1 MPPPP
6 GAPAIATRDTSP
18 IPLSGDAALAGLDLF
33 AYAEQRRCSVAAP
46 RPQNPCTTH
55 AEPPPEALRLRD
67 VLSTHLSRAR
77 AITAP
82 AIAEAAGLWPDLS
95 PADRGTRAREII
107 TTWYESLQLA
117 GRVLVSDSC
126 GFWHSDDPAEIS
138 RYHRSLLSRIRE
150 IGSRARRVRL
160 AAQTTGRFAYHG
172 GGHWARE
179 EATHSL

>member
-6 GAPAIATRDTSP
+6 GPQAITTRDTSP
-18 IPLSGDAALAGLDLF
+18 IPFSGAAAIAGLDLF
-33 AYAEQRRCSVAAP
+33 VYAERQACTVAAP
-46 RPQNPCTTH
+46 VPQNPCTLP
-55 AEPPPEALRLRD
+55 ADPPPEALRLRD
-67 VLSTHLSRAR
+67 ALASHLSRDR

-82 AIAEAAGLWPDLS
+82 ALADAAGLWPDLR
-95 PADRGTRAREII
+95 PADRGTRARELM
-107 TTWYESLQLA
+107 TTWYEALQLS

-150 IGSRARRVRL
+150 IATRARRVRL

-179 EATHSL
+179 EVTHSR